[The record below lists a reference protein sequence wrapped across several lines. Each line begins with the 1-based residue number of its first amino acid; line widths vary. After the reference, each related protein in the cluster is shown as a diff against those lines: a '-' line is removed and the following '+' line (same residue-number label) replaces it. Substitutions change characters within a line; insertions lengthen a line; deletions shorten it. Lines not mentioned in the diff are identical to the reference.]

1 MQERCRNGAKRCKET
16 ALSRSRQQE
25 LNKSTTGIQHEHNRG
40 ATKTQ
45 QQLSLTQGSHG
56 RHAALTLFAVEDAFP
71 ASGAIVSGDGWDDRG
86 FVLVGAGQVA
96 GVMDQVCSATAG
108 AFHGHC
114 SLKD

>member
-1 MQERCRNGAKRCKET
+1 MQKECT
-16 ALSRSRQQE
+16 LTHQYNKNSTKVQREYSTSTTGVQQE
-25 LNKSTTGIQHEHNRG
+25 LNRG

-45 QQLSLTQGSHG
+45 RPLSLAQGSHG
-56 RHAALTLFAVEDAFP
+56 RHAALTLFAVQDAFP
-71 ASGAIVSGDGWDDRG
+71 ASRAIVSGDGWDDRG

-96 GVMDQVCSATAG
+96 GVMDQVCGAAAR